1 MRAPP
6 MWRVK
11 RQEKWLQKRTL
22 ELAFCLL
29 NYQAHGTPS
38 ARHSRFFRGIRRGK
52 EIVFAMEAV
61 ESITDA
67 TGSHVTI
74 VGSLVARSNYV
85 AGTTTQKLM
94 LAAYLIACLPAS
106 SICVLLIAFSNQVRS

>member
-1 MRAPP
+1 

-106 SICVLLIAFSNQVRS
+106 SICVLLFAFSNQVRS